1 MNICYCHTFGE
12 SLDALKTA
20 GETFD
25 HTPRNNAAFRKRN
38 WVSLLFRLRE
48 LFQTAEIL
56 SHFNLHC
63 TQKDLQEKGILK
75 GHQQPTS
82 QQLCKNF
89 MNEGGNVCFRKKW
102 PLIRKEILSPLNRLG
117 SAQRFN
123 KDPNVYE
130 CAIHYLEIGGLDRFW
145 AAHPEFM
152 RQEQPELIFE
162 EDISE
167 ENCAAA

>member
-1 MNICYCHTFGE
+1 MDICFFHTFGE
-12 SLDALKTA
+12 SLNALKTA
-20 GETFD
+20 VDMFD
-25 HTPRNNAAFRKRN
+25 RTPRDNATARNRN
-38 WVSLLFRLRE
+38 WSPLLFRLRE

-56 SHFNLHC
+56 SRFNFHC
-63 TQKDLQEKGILK
+63 TQKNLQEKGILK
-75 GHQQPTS
+75 GYQQPTS

-123 KDPNVYE
+123 KDPSVYE

-152 RQEQPELIFE
+152 RQEEPELFFE
-162 EDISE
+162 ENTTE
-167 ENCAAA
+167 ETFAAA

>member
-1 MNICYCHTFGE
+1 VNICYRHTFGE
-12 SLDALKTA
+12 SLDALKAA

-38 WVSLLFRLRE
+38 WSSLLFKLRE
-48 LFQTAEIL
+48 LFQTVEIL
-56 SHFNLHC
+56 SHFNFHC
-63 TQKDLQEKGILK
+63 TQKNLQEKGILT
-75 GHQQPTS
+75 GRQQPTR

-102 PLIRKEILSPLNRLG
+102 PLIRKEILSPLNRWG
-117 SAQRFN
+117 AAQRFYKN
-123 KDPNVYE
+123 PSVFE
-130 CAIHYLEIGGLDRFW
+130 CAIHYLDIGGLDRFW

-162 EDISE
+162 EDLTE
-167 ENCAAA
+167 ETIAAA